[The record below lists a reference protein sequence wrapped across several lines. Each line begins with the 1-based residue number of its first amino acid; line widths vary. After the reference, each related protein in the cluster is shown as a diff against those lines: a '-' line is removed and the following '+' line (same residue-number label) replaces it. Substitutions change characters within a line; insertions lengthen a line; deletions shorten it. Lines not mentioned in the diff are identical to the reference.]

1 MFAYVPEIHNDDDD
15 DCSIPL
21 ENYEY
26 DVVED
31 DNDDVVCVCVPWQPC
46 ALLTY
51 ATTGNR
57 NNGKKVPPKAAL
69 SVCVHA
75 IPKCTFEICTL
86 VAKPSLIHIPLV

>member
-1 MFAYVPEIHNDDDD
+1 MFAYVPEIHNDDED

-51 ATTGNR
+51 ATTEKR
-57 NNGKKVPPKAAL
+57 NNDKNVSPQGQCVYMQCQ
-69 SVCVHA
+69 SVLLKNAQLLQNH
-75 IPKCTFEICTL
+75 
-86 VAKPSLIHIPLV
+86 H